1 MSNERIL
8 ALSQALCQGQRIA
21 VPALKPA
28 DWGKLL
34 NHVAANREELH
45 GPNLPTRH

>member
-1 MSNERIL
+1 MNNERII
-8 ALSQALCQGQRIA
+8 ALSVALCQGRRIA
-21 VPALKPA
+21 VPALTPA

-45 GPNLPTRH
+45 GAPAPVHH